1 MCFDNDSRPPL
12 PPIRGSAL
20 DARELTLT
28 SRDGTRF
35 AAYAASADAPSG
47 AGIVIIPD
55 VRGLHPYYEELVLRF
70 AEAGV
75 HAIAVD
81 LYARTAGGEKRGDG
95 FEYEPHVL
103 QLDPDAVN
111 DDVAA
116 AATDLR
122 DKRRA
127 ALHHRLLPRRP
138 GQPPPGRDRTGLS
151 RRDRPVPVAGR
162 PAPLRAAGARRRGA
176 AIRLP
181 GARHLR
187 RCRRGHPG
195 RAAEAFDRA
204 LEGAGVEH
212 RTVVYEGAPHSFFD
226 RKAADHA
233 DASAA
238 AWDEILRLHGRH
250 RLKRRRPPRASATG
264 VSGVGSAQRRRR
276 PLRGRASLRGSQRP
290 HVQVQHD
297 HDVGEPRGE
306 GDPLRRA
313 RVADEG
319 SQDRA
324 DDAERPVSGSA
335 SCGRIALMSKAVP
348 VPKVIQPASMNSWMP
363 CDSSPAAMKIRAIP
377 VHGKKVRRLIT
388 RAPRYRP

>member
-35 AAYAASADAPSG
+35 AAYAATPDAPSG
-47 AGIVIIPD
+47 AGIVIVPD

-103 QLDPDAVN
+103 KLDPDAVN

-122 DKRRA
+122 DKVERLYTIGFCLGGRVSLLQA
-127 ALHHRLLPRRP
+127 A
-138 GQPPPGRDRTGLS
+138 TGLGVTGVIGLYPW
-151 RRDRPVPVAGR
+151 PVGPHRSGI
-162 PAPLRAAGARRRGA
+162 PAPADEAPRFDCPVLSIYGGADA
-176 AIRLP
+176 AIP
-181 GARHLR
+181 VEQQ
-187 RCRRGHPG
+187 
-195 RAAEAFDRA
+195 EAFDRA
-204 LEGAGVEH
+204 LESAGVEH

-233 DASAA
+233 EASAA
-238 AWDEILRLHGRH
+238 AWEEILRF
-250 RLKRRRPPRASATG
+250 
-264 VSGVGSAQRRRR
+264 
-276 PLRGRASLRGSQRP
+276 
-290 HVQVQHD
+290 
-297 HDVGEPRGE
+297 
-306 GDPLRRA
+306 
-313 RVADEG
+313 
-319 SQDRA
+319 
-324 DDAERPVSGSA
+324 
-335 SCGRIALMSKAVP
+335 MAVT
-348 VPKVIQPASMNSWMP
+348 
-363 CDSSPAAMKIRAIP
+363 D
-377 VHGKKVRRLIT
+377 
-388 RAPRYRP
+388 